1 MNADKDS
8 PAPAP
13 VWSSEARSLAS
24 LLIFAH
30 LFALVVAVTT
40 YTRPSEL
47 QVRLHDLFS
56 LYLRN
61 LHITAY
67 PVSYP
72 FARYYLTHSLPTDVD
87 FSCEVEFTNSEGMVE
102 KIAIP
107 PADLQPFVRERR
119 YQAIANAAGTLAD
132 AEANEDQSS
141 ILPKAIAGSILK
153 RHGASQGT
161 VKLIAHYLPQ
171 LEDMGEVVAGRRQ
184 PPVNVTYE
192 AQVFTSGGNVE
203 LLKKSTTLEIAPV
216 ERRSSRPNG
225 SKPAGKATETKDFT
239 KP

>member
-1 MNADKDS
+1 MNPDTQPQVS
-8 PAPAP
+8 APP
-13 VWSSEARSLAS
+13 WSGEARSLAS
-24 LLIFAH
+24 LLLFAH

-47 QVRLHDLFS
+47 QVRLHDLFAP
-56 LYLRN
+56 YLRN
-61 LHITAY
+61 LHLTAY

-87 FSCEVEFTNSEGMVE
+87 FSCEVEFTNSDGAVE
-102 KIAIP
+102 KVSIP
-107 PADLQPFVRERR
+107 MTGLQPLVRLRR

-132 AEANEDQSS
+132 AEANEDFNS

-153 RHGASQGT
+153 RRGATQGT
-161 VKLIAHYLPQ
+161 VKLLAHYLPQ
-171 LEDMGEVVAGRRQ
+171 LEDMGEIAAGRRE
-184 PPVNVTYE
+184 PPVTVIYE

-203 LLKKSTTLEIAPV
+203 LLKKSTTLEVAPV
-216 ERRSSRPNG
+216 ETRPAKPSG
-225 SKPAGKATETKDFT
+225 PKPAPTSPSAKGPL